1 MNIFNRM
8 KADFERM
15 LLSDIPGQNWP
26 CDLIPDV
33 GSGFPE
39 TGHSISTRCICFS
52 DDGRQDEPTIRTSHA
67 DVIRR
72 GDVLFLPNYDSGTFF
87 MLEAT
92 PQKKPNCYTTKGT
105 RCNAQIT
112 IKETVPA
119 QTDAY
124 GYTIAEAAEREIL
137 RHIPAIVRHAQ
148 TINSGKAAAG
158 LFVDDELT
166 VTMQL
171 NTFSSAVPLEA
182 WFDLDGTRYIIIDI
196 VRDGTTH
203 GTATY
208 KCKRKTGIRA

>member
-1 MNIFNRM
+1 MNILNRM
-8 KADFERM
+8 KTDFERM

-26 CDLIPDV
+26 CDLIPDI
-33 GSGFPE
+33 GNGYQN

-52 DDGRQDEPTIRTSHA
+52 KDGRQDAPTIRTSHTDA
-67 DVIRR
+67 IRR
-72 GDVLFLPNYDSGTFF
+72 GDVLFLPDYDSGTFF

-92 PQKKPNCYTTKGT
+92 PQKEPNCYTTKGT

-148 TINSGKAAAG
+148 TINTGTGAAG
-158 LFVDDELT
+158 MFVDDELT
-166 VTMQL
+166 LTMQL
-171 NTFSSAVPLEA
+171 NSFSTAVPLEA
-182 WFDLDGTRYIIIDI
+182 FFELDSTRYIIINKTT
-196 VRDGTTH
+196 DGTSH
-203 GTATY
+203 GTITFICRRQAGSRT
-208 KCKRKTGIRA
+208 